1 MTTDWSLAQGVLRVP
16 KSIVTAAQNLAKK
29 QASGE
34 VSWAPQMRELIAFR
48 NLEKTFG
55 TTWAV
60 ANLLAASPE
69 MDRPVVADVFS
80 RTYGEAILPAR
91 I

>member
-1 MTTDWSLAQGVLRVP
+1 MTTDWSLAKKLGVP
-16 KSIVTAAQNLAKK
+16 ANIVTASQNLAKK
-29 QASGE
+29 QTSGE
-34 VSWAPQMRELIAFR
+34 VSWSPQFRELLAFR
-48 NLEKTFG
+48 DIENKFG
-55 TTWAV
+55 TKFAV

-80 RTYGEAILPAR
+80 RTYGEAVLPAR